1 MCTQLLLPVSSSSLH
16 DNEAIVFVVVV
27 NLAYG
32 VTVGA
37 LLYKCG
43 VSVRLVTSVV
53 VGACL
58 LLASLFCAVE
68 VK

>member
-1 MCTQLLLPVSSSSLH
+1 MCTQLLLPVSPSSLH

-53 VGACL
+53 VGAGL
-58 LLASLFCAVE
+58 LLATVRSVLR
-68 VK
+68 K